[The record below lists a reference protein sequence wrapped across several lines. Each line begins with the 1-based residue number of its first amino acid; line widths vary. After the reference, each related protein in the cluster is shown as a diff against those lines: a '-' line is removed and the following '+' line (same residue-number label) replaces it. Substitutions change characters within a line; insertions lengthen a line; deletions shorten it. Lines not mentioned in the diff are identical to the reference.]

1 LGWFALR
8 FSPLTQLLPHAF
20 EELEPP
26 LRAAGV
32 GFVGA
37 LYGMHRVNGHFELTS
52 YHRGQ
57 PDVFPARVNGRSFD
71 AITVVA
77 AIGPADLLIGLTKL
91 DRGTAL
97 AIKFESDLY
106 NHNSPPGWLG
116 HLTGL
121 LLEAFDLELGVF
133 DLADSSAPSAPLTV
147 AAAEILY
154 RIEGSDYLL
163 EKRPLFAM
171 TRTAPQHLVPPPA
184 GSFRGRTPTGF
195 FVFSWL

>member
-1 LGWFALR
+1 LGPFALR
-8 FSPLTQLLPHAF
+8 FSPLTHLLPQAF
-20 EELEPP
+20 EDLEPP
-26 LRAAGV
+26 FRAAGV
-32 GFVGA
+32 GFVGS

-57 PDVFPARVNGRSFD
+57 PNVFPEGVDVQSFD
-71 AITVVA
+71 AITVTA
-77 AIGPADLLIGLTKL
+77 AIGPADLLVGLTKL

-97 AIKFESDLY
+97 AIQFESDLY
-106 NHNSPPGWLG
+106 KDNSPPGWLV

-121 LLEAFDLELGVF
+121 LLETFDFEIGVF
-133 DLADSSAPSAPLTV
+133 DLADSSAPLTV

-171 TRTAPQHLVPPPA
+171 TRTAPQQLVPPPA
-184 GSFRGRTPTGF
+184 GSFRGRTTTGF